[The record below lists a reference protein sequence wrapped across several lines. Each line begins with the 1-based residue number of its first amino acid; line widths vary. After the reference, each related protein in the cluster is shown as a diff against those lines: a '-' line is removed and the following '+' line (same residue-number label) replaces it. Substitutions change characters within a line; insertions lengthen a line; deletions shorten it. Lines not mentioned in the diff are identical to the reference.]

1 MKVRE
6 LPNVREVVDENLRG
20 DVQSHLLVMYGALS
34 EYGTDLSKLVLVDCD
49 LGKEP
54 EFRSYLAKLVSDWQY
69 LSILMEPI
77 LKAYDEAECDADDI
91 IDVPFPV
98 KL

>member
-6 LPNVREVVDENLRG
+6 LPNVREVVDENLHG
-20 DVQSHLLVMYGALS
+20 DVQGQLLVMYGALS
-34 EYGTDLSKLVLVDCD
+34 DYGTDLSKLVLVDCN

-69 LSILMEPI
+69 LTILMEPI
-77 LKAYDEAECDADDI
+77 LKAYDETECDADDI

-98 KL
+98 RL